1 MLVLCEFCR
10 DMVKYSIKDVSKV
23 TVIRGKQ
30 YHYVGKEANC
40 EECKSEIFVPNIH
53 DYNLEQL
60 DHAYRQ
66 QEQLVTISEIREV
79 LEKYKIG
86 KRPLSL
92 LLGWGEVTLTRY
104 VNGDIPTKQYSDIL
118 KRLGRDQSFM
128 LDILERNK
136 DLITQ
141 KAYRVSKEAIAKLQE
156 NDDIPSTQTTKIEE
170 VANYLLYKNDDITPL
185 ALQKLLYYAQG
196 FCKVFTGTYLFE
208 DNCELGSHGPVYR
221 VIFNKYKVYQYD
233 NLEVN
238 YDSTNQLTQIEKEI
252 LDCVINTLGCYSGK
266 SLEKM
271 ILFDLPWEVTH
282 LELED
287 NDPGKPIMEK
297 KKEEIDNC
305 FNTMKQAYNLVAIS
319 DIKKYGIKAFE
330 NINNS
335 ML

>member
-1 MLVLCEFCR
+1 MLVLCECCR
-10 DMVKYSIKDVSKV
+10 DMVKYSTKDVPKV

-40 EECKSEIFVPNIH
+40 AECKSEIFVPSIH

-66 QEQLVTISEIREV
+66 QEQLVTIFEIKEV

-118 KRLGRDQSFM
+118 KRLSRDKSFM

-156 NDDIPSTQTTKIEE
+156 NEDFTSTQATKIEE

-196 FCKVFTGTYLFE
+196 FCKMFTGTYLFE
-208 DNCELGSHGPVYR
+208 DDCEVGSHGPIYR
-221 VIFNKYKVYQYD
+221 VIFDKYKAYQYN

-238 YDSTNQLTQIEKEI
+238 YDSTNQLTQIEKE
-252 LDCVINTLGCYSGK
+252 LLNCVVNTLGCYSGK

-271 ILFDLPWEVTH
+271 ILLDLPWKVAV

-287 NDPGKPIMEK
+287 NDLYKPILE
-297 KKEEIDNC
+297 KEEIDNC
-305 FNTMKQAYNLVAIS
+305 FNTMKQAYNLVTIS
-319 DIKKYGIKAFE
+319 DIKQYSIRVFDY
-330 NINNS
+330 INS
-335 ML
+335 

>member
-297 KKEEIDNC
+297 EEIDNC

>member
-1 MLVLCEFCR
+1 MLALCEFCR
-10 DMVKYSIKDVSKV
+10 DMVKYSTKDVSKV

-128 LDILERNK
+128 LYILERNK

-208 DNCELGSHGPVYR
+208 DDCEVGSHGPVYR

-271 ILFDLPWEVTH
+271 IQFDLPWEVAD

-287 NDPGKPIMEK
+287 NDLGKPIME
-297 KKEEIDNC
+297 KEEIDNC
-305 FNTMKQAYNLVAIS
+305 FNTMKQAYNLVTIS
-319 DIKKYGIKAFE
+319 DIKKYGIKAFD

>member
-1 MLVLCEFCR
+1 M
-10 DMVKYSIKDVSKV
+10 
-23 TVIRGKQ
+23 
-30 YHYVGKEANC
+30 
-40 EECKSEIFVPNIH
+40 
-53 DYNLEQL
+53 
-60 DHAYRQ
+60 
-66 QEQLVTISEIREV
+66 
-79 LEKYKIG
+79 
-86 KRPLSL
+86 SL

-297 KKEEIDNC
+297 EEIDNC
-305 FNTMKQAYNLVAIS
+305 FNTMKQAYNLVTIS

>member
-10 DMVKYSIKDVSKV
+10 DMVKYSTKDVPKV

-118 KRLGRDQSFM
+118 KRLGRDESFM

-208 DNCELGSHGPVYR
+208 DDCEVGSHGPVYR
-221 VIFNKYKVYQYD
+221 VIFNKYKEYQYD

-271 ILFDLPWEVTH
+271 ILFDLPREVAH

-287 NDPGKPIMEK
+287 NDPGKPIME
-297 KKEEIDNC
+297 KEEIDNC
-305 FNTMKQAYNLVAIS
+305 FNTMKQAYNLVTIS

>member
-141 KAYRVSKEAIAKLQE
+141 KAYRVSKE
-156 NDDIPSTQTTKIEE
+156 
-170 VANYLLYKNDDITPL
+170 
-185 ALQKLLYYAQG
+185 
-196 FCKVFTGTYLFE
+196 
-208 DNCELGSHGPVYR
+208 
-221 VIFNKYKVYQYD
+221 
-233 NLEVN
+233 
-238 YDSTNQLTQIEKEI
+238 
-252 LDCVINTLGCYSGK
+252 
-266 SLEKM
+266 
-271 ILFDLPWEVTH
+271 
-282 LELED
+282 
-287 NDPGKPIMEK
+287 
-297 KKEEIDNC
+297 
-305 FNTMKQAYNLVAIS
+305 
-319 DIKKYGIKAFE
+319 
-330 NINNS
+330 
-335 ML
+335 

>member
-10 DMVKYSIKDVSKV
+10 DMVKYSTKDVQKV

-40 EECKSEIFVPNIH
+40 EECKSEIFVHNIH

-118 KRLGRDQSFM
+118 KRLGRDQCFM

-208 DNCELGSHGPVYR
+208 DDCEVGSHGPVYR

-271 ILFDLPWEVTH
+271 ILFDLPREVAH

-287 NDPGKPIMEK
+287 NDPGKPIME
-297 KKEEIDNC
+297 KEEIDNC
-305 FNTMKQAYNLVAIS
+305 FNTMKQAYNLVTIS

>member
-10 DMVKYSIKDVSKV
+10 DMVKYSTKDVSKV

-170 VANYLLYKNDDITPL
+170 AANYLLYKNDDITPL

-208 DNCELGSHGPVYR
+208 DDCEVGSHGPVYR

-252 LDCVINTLGCYSGK
+252 LYCVINTLGCYSGK

-297 KKEEIDNC
+297 EEIDNC

>member
-10 DMVKYSIKDVSKV
+10 DMVKYSTKDVPKV

-118 KRLGRDQSFM
+118 KRLGRDQCFM

-156 NDDIPSTQTTKIEE
+156 NDDISSTQTTKIEE

-208 DNCELGSHGPVYR
+208 DDCEVGSHGPVYR

-271 ILFDLPWEVTH
+271 ILFDLPREVAH

-287 NDPGKPIMEK
+287 NDPGKPIME
-297 KKEEIDNC
+297 KEEIDNC
-305 FNTMKQAYNLVAIS
+305 FNTMKQAYNLVTIS

>member
-10 DMVKYSIKDVSKV
+10 DMVKYSTKDVPKV

-118 KRLGRDQSFM
+118 KRLGRDQCFM

-208 DNCELGSHGPVYR
+208 DDCEVGSHGPVYR

-271 ILFDLPWEVTH
+271 ILFDLPREVAH

-297 KKEEIDNC
+297 EEIDNC
-305 FNTMKQAYNLVAIS
+305 YNTMKQAYNLVTIS

>member
-10 DMVKYSIKDVSKV
+10 DMVKYSTKDVPKV

-118 KRLGRDQSFM
+118 KRLGRDQCFM

-208 DNCELGSHGPVYR
+208 DDCEVGSHGPVYR

-271 ILFDLPWEVTH
+271 ILFDLPREVAH

-287 NDPGKPIMEK
+287 NDPGKPIME
-297 KKEEIDNC
+297 KEEIDNC
-305 FNTMKQAYNLVAIS
+305 FNTMKQAYNLVTIS
-319 DIKKYGIKAFE
+319 DIKKYGIKASE

>member
-208 DNCELGSHGPVYR
+208 DDCELGIHGPVYR

-297 KKEEIDNC
+297 EEIDNC
-305 FNTMKQAYNLVAIS
+305 FNTMKQAYNLVTIS

>member
-10 DMVKYSIKDVSKV
+10 DMVRYSTKGVSKV

-156 NDDIPSTQTTKIEE
+156 NSDIPSTQTTKIEE

-208 DNCELGSHGPVYR
+208 DDCEVGSHGPVYR

-238 YDSTNQLTQIEKEI
+238 YVSTNQLTQIEKEI

-271 ILFDLPWEVTH
+271 ILFDLPWEVAH

-287 NDPGKPIMEK
+287 NGPGKPIME
-297 KKEEIDNC
+297 KEEIDNC
-305 FNTMKQAYNLVAIS
+305 FNTMKQAYNLVTIS
-319 DIKKYGIKAFE
+319 DIKKYGIKAFD

>member
-10 DMVKYSIKDVSKV
+10 DMVKYSTKDVQKV

-30 YHYVGKEANC
+30 YYYVGKEANC
-40 EECKSEIFVPNIH
+40 EECKSEIFVSNIH

-66 QEQLVTISEIREV
+66 REQLVTISEIREV

-118 KRLGRDQSFM
+118 KRLGRDQCFM

-141 KAYRVSKEAIAKLQE
+141 KAYRVSKGAIAKLQE

-196 FCKVFTGTYLFE
+196 FCRVFTGTYLFE
-208 DNCELGSHGPVYR
+208 DDCEVGSHGPIYR
-221 VIFNKYKVYQYD
+221 VIFDKYKGYQYD

-238 YDSTNQLTQIEKEI
+238 YDSTTQLTQIEKQL
-252 LDCVINTLGCYSGK
+252 LDCVVDTLGCYSGK
-266 SLEKM
+266 TLKKM
-271 ILFDLPWEVTH
+271 ILFDLPWAVAD

-287 NDPGKPIMEK
+287 NNSGKPIME
-297 KKEEIDNC
+297 KEEIDNC
-305 FNTMKQAYNLVAIS
+305 FNTMKQAYNLVAIT
-319 DIKKYGIKAFE
+319 DIKQYCIRVFY
-330 NINNS
+330 NISN
-335 ML
+335 

>member
-10 DMVKYSIKDVSKV
+10 DMVKYSTKDVPKV

-66 QEQLVTISEIREV
+66 QEQLVTISEIRDV

-118 KRLGRDQSFM
+118 KRLGRDQCFM

-156 NDDIPSTQTTKIEE
+156 NDDISSTQTTKIEE

-196 FCKVFTGTYLFE
+196 FCRVFTGTYLFE
-208 DNCELGSHGPVYR
+208 DDCEVGSHGPVYR

-271 ILFDLPWEVTH
+271 ILFDLPREVAH

-287 NDPGKPIMEK
+287 NDPGKPIME
-297 KKEEIDNC
+297 KEEIDNC
-305 FNTMKQAYNLVAIS
+305 FNTMKQAYNLVTIS

>member
-282 LELED
+282 VELED
-287 NDPGKPIMEK
+287 NDPGKPIME
-297 KKEEIDNC
+297 KEEIDNC

>member
-10 DMVKYSIKDVSKV
+10 DMVKYSTKDVSKV

-156 NDDIPSTQTTKIEE
+156 NDDITSTQTTKIEE

-208 DNCELGSHGPVYR
+208 DDCEVGSHGPVYR

-282 LELED
+282 VELED
-287 NDPGKPIMEK
+287 NDPGKPIME
-297 KKEEIDNC
+297 KEEIDNC

>member
-10 DMVKYSIKDVSKV
+10 DMVKYSTKDVSKV

-170 VANYLLYKNDDITPL
+170 AANYLLYKNDDITPL

-208 DNCELGSHGPVYR
+208 DDCEVGSHGPVYR

-252 LDCVINTLGCYSGK
+252 LYCVINTLGCYSGK

-271 ILFDLPWEVTH
+271 ILFDLPWEVRH

-287 NDPGKPIMEK
+287 NDPGKPIME
-297 KKEEIDNC
+297 KEEIDNC

>member
-10 DMVKYSIKDVSKV
+10 DMVKYSTKDVSKV

-208 DNCELGSHGPVYR
+208 DDCEVGSHGPVYR

-287 NDPGKPIMEK
+287 NDSGKPI
-297 KKEEIDNC
+297 KEEIDNC
-305 FNTMKQAYNLVAIS
+305 FNTMKQAYNLVTIS

>member
-10 DMVKYSIKDVSKV
+10 DMVKYSTKDVAKV

-156 NDDIPSTQTTKIEE
+156 NDDIISTQTTKIEE

-196 FCKVFTGTYLFE
+196 FCRGFTGTYLFE
-208 DNCELGSHGPVYR
+208 DDCEVGSHGPVYR
-221 VIFNKYKVYQYD
+221 VIFDKYKGYQYD

-238 YDSTNQLTQIEKEI
+238 YDSTNQLTQIEKEL
-252 LDCVINTLGCYSGK
+252 LDCVVNTLGCYSGK
-266 SLEKM
+266 SLKKM
-271 ILFDLPWEVTH
+271 ILFDLPWAVTN

-287 NDPGKPIMEK
+287 NNSGKPIME
-297 KKEEIDNC
+297 KEEIDNC
-305 FNTMKQAYNLVAIS
+305 FNTMKQAYNLVTIS
-319 DIKKYGIKAFE
+319 DIKQYSIRVFDY
-330 NINNS
+330 INN
-335 ML
+335 

>member
-10 DMVKYSIKDVSKV
+10 DMVKYSTKDVPKV

-66 QEQLVTISEIREV
+66 QEQLVTISEIKEV

-118 KRLGRDQSFM
+118 KKLGRDQSFM

-156 NDDIPSTQTTKIEE
+156 NEDFTSTQITKIEE

-196 FCKVFTGTYLFE
+196 FCRVFTGTYLFE
-208 DNCELGSHGPVYR
+208 DDCEVGSHGPVYR

-238 YDSTNQLTQIEKEI
+238 YVSTNQLTQIEKEI

-271 ILFDLPWEVTH
+271 ILFDLPWTVAD

-287 NDPGKPIMEK
+287 NNSDKPIME
-297 KKEEIDNC
+297 KEEIDNC

-319 DIKKYGIKAFE
+319 DIKQYCIRVFD
-330 NINNS
+330 NISN
-335 ML
+335 

>member
-10 DMVKYSIKDVSKV
+10 DMVKYSTKDVPKV

-66 QEQLVTISEIREV
+66 QEQLVTISEIRDV

-118 KRLGRDQSFM
+118 KRLGRDQCFM

-156 NDDIPSTQTTKIEE
+156 NDDISSTQTTKIEE

-208 DNCELGSHGPVYR
+208 DDCEVGSHGPVYR

-271 ILFDLPWEVTH
+271 ILFDLPREVAH

-287 NDPGKPIMEK
+287 NDPGKPIME
-297 KKEEIDNC
+297 KEEIDNC
-305 FNTMKQAYNLVAIS
+305 FNTMKQAYNLVTIS

>member
-1 MLVLCEFCR
+1 MMVLCEFCR
-10 DMVKYSIKDVSKV
+10 DMVKYSNKDVPKV

-40 EECKSEIFVPNIH
+40 AECNSEIFVPHIH

-66 QEQLVTISEIREV
+66 QEQLVTISEIREI

-118 KRLGRDQSFM
+118 KRLSKDQSFM

-156 NDDIPSTQTTKIEE
+156 NEDFTSTKIEE
-170 VANYLLYKNDDITPL
+170 VANYLLYKNDDVTPL
-185 ALQKLLYYAQG
+185 ALQKLLYYSQG
-196 FCKVFTGTYLFE
+196 FCRVFTGTYLFE
-208 DNCELGSHGPVYR
+208 DDCEVGSHGPVYR
-221 VIFNKYKVYQYD
+221 VIFDKYKGYQYD

-238 YDSTNQLTQIEKEI
+238 YDSTNQLTQIEKE
-252 LDCVINTLGCYSGK
+252 LLECVVNTLGCYSGK

-271 ILFDLPWEVTH
+271 ILFDLPWAVAD

-287 NDPGKPIMEK
+287 NDLCKPILEK
-297 KKEEIDNC
+297 EKINNC
-305 FNTMKQAYNLVAIS
+305 FNTIKQAYNLVTIS
-319 DIKKYGIKAFE
+319 DIRQYSIRVFDK
-330 NINNS
+330 INN
-335 ML
+335 

>member
-10 DMVKYSIKDVSKV
+10 DMVRYSTKDVSKV

-156 NDDIPSTQTTKIEE
+156 NSDIPSTQTTKIEE

-208 DNCELGSHGPVYR
+208 DDCEVGSHGPVYR

-233 NLEVN
+233 NLEVS
-238 YDSTNQLTQIEKEI
+238 YVSTNQLTQIEKEI
-252 LDCVINTLGCYSGK
+252 LDCVMNTLGCYSGK

-271 ILFDLPWEVTH
+271 ILFDLPWEVAH

-287 NDPGKPIMEK
+287 NGPGKPIME
-297 KKEEIDNC
+297 KEEIDNC
-305 FNTMKQAYNLVAIS
+305 FNTMKQAYNLVTIS
-319 DIKKYGIKAFE
+319 DIKKYGIKAFD

>member
-1 MLVLCEFCR
+1 MMVLCEFCR
-10 DMVKYSIKDVSKV
+10 DMVKYSTKDVPKV

-40 EECKSEIFVPNIH
+40 AECKSEIFVPNIH

-60 DHAYRQ
+60 DYVYRQ
-66 QEQLVTISEIREV
+66 QEQLVTISEIREI

-118 KRLGRDQSFM
+118 ERLSRDQSFM
-128 LDILERNK
+128 LEILERNK
-136 DLITQ
+136 NLITK

-156 NDDIPSTQTTKIEE
+156 NENFTSKQTTKIED

-185 ALQKLLYYAQG
+185 SLQKLLYYAQG
-196 FCKVFTGTYLFE
+196 FCRVFTGTYLFE
-208 DNCELGSHGPVYR
+208 DDCEVGSNGPVYR
-221 VIFNKYKVYQYD
+221 VIFDKYKGYQYD

-238 YDSTNQLTQIEKEI
+238 YDSANQLTQIEKEL
-252 LDCVINTLGCYSGK
+252 LDCLVNTLGCYSGK

-271 ILFDLPWEVTH
+271 ILFDLPWAVAD

-287 NDPGKPIMEK
+287 NDLCKPILE
-297 KKEEIDNC
+297 KEEIDNC
-305 FNTMKQAYNLVAIS
+305 FNTMKQAYNLVTIS
-319 DIKKYGIKAFE
+319 DIKQYSIRAFD
-330 NINNS
+330 NINN
-335 ML
+335 

>member
-10 DMVKYSIKDVSKV
+10 DMVKYSTKDVSKV

-53 DYNLEQL
+53 DYNLEKL

-156 NDDIPSTQTTKIEE
+156 NNDIPSTQTKKIEE

-185 ALQKLLYYAQG
+185 TLQKLLYYAQG

-208 DNCELGSHGPVYR
+208 DDCEVGSHGPVYR

-271 ILFDLPWEVTH
+271 ILFDLPWEVAH

-287 NDPGKPIMEK
+287 NDPGKPIME
-297 KKEEIDNC
+297 KEEIDNC

>member
-1 MLVLCEFCR
+1 MMVLCEFCR
-10 DMVKYSIKDVSKV
+10 DMVKYSTKDVPKV

-40 EECKSEIFVPNIH
+40 AECNSEIFVPHIH

-66 QEQLVTISEIREV
+66 QEQLVTISEIREI

-118 KRLGRDQSFM
+118 KRLSKDQSFM

-156 NDDIPSTQTTKIEE
+156 NEDFTSTKIEE
-170 VANYLLYKNDDITPL
+170 VANYLLYKNDDVTPL
-185 ALQKLLYYAQG
+185 ALQKLLYYSQG
-196 FCKVFTGTYLFE
+196 FCRVFTGTYLFE
-208 DNCELGSHGPVYR
+208 DDCEVGSHGPVYR
-221 VIFNKYKVYQYD
+221 VIFDKYKGYQYD

-238 YDSTNQLTQIEKEI
+238 YDSTNQLTQIEKE
-252 LDCVINTLGCYSGK
+252 LLECVVNTLGCYSGK

-271 ILFDLPWEVTH
+271 ILFDLPWAVAD

-287 NDPGKPIMEK
+287 NDLCKPILEK
-297 KKEEIDNC
+297 EKINNC
-305 FNTMKQAYNLVAIS
+305 FNTIKQAYNLVTIS
-319 DIKKYGIKAFE
+319 DIRQYSIRVFDK
-330 NINNS
+330 INN
-335 ML
+335 

>member
-10 DMVKYSIKDVSKV
+10 DMVKYSTKDVSKV

-156 NDDIPSTQTTKIEE
+156 NDDIPTTQTTKIEE

-208 DNCELGSHGPVYR
+208 DDCEVGSHGPVYR

-287 NDPGKPIMEK
+287 NDSGKPIME
-297 KKEEIDNC
+297 KEEIDNC
-305 FNTMKQAYNLVAIS
+305 FNTMKQAYNLVTIS

>member
-10 DMVKYSIKDVSKV
+10 DMVKYSTKDVPKV

-118 KRLGRDQSFM
+118 KRLGRDQCFM

-141 KAYRVSKEAIAKLQE
+141 KAYRVSKEAIVKLQE

-208 DNCELGSHGPVYR
+208 DDCEVGSHGPVYR

-271 ILFDLPWEVTH
+271 ILFDLPREVAH

-287 NDPGKPIMEK
+287 NDPGKPIME
-297 KKEEIDNC
+297 KEEIDNC
-305 FNTMKQAYNLVAIS
+305 FNTMKQAYNLVTIS

>member
-1 MLVLCEFCR
+1 
-10 DMVKYSIKDVSKV
+10 MVKYSTKDVSKV

-208 DNCELGSHGPVYR
+208 DDCEVGSHGPVYR

-282 LELED
+282 VELED
-287 NDPGKPIMEK
+287 NDPGKPIME
-297 KKEEIDNC
+297 KEEIDNC

>member
-1 MLVLCEFCR
+1 
-10 DMVKYSIKDVSKV
+10 
-23 TVIRGKQ
+23 
-30 YHYVGKEANC
+30 
-40 EECKSEIFVPNIH
+40 
-53 DYNLEQL
+53 
-60 DHAYRQ
+60 
-66 QEQLVTISEIREV
+66 
-79 LEKYKIG
+79 
-86 KRPLSL
+86 
-92 LLGWGEVTLTRY
+92 
-104 VNGDIPTKQYSDIL
+104 
-118 KRLGRDQSFM
+118 M

-196 FCKVFTGTYLFE
+196 FCKVLTGTYLFE
-208 DNCELGSHGPVYR
+208 DDCEVGSHGPVYR
-221 VIFNKYKVYQYD
+221 AIFNKYKVYQYD

-271 ILFDLPWEVTH
+271 ILFDLPWEVAH

-287 NDPGKPIMEK
+287 NDPGKPIME
-297 KKEEIDNC
+297 KEEIDNC
-305 FNTMKQAYNLVAIS
+305 FNTMKQAYNLVTIS

>member
-10 DMVKYSIKDVSKV
+10 DMVKYSTKDVQKV

-66 QEQLVTISEIREV
+66 LEQLVTISEIREV

-118 KRLGRDQSFM
+118 KRLGRDQCFM

-208 DNCELGSHGPVYR
+208 DDCEVGSHGPVYR

-271 ILFDLPWEVTH
+271 ILFDLPREVAH

-287 NDPGKPIMEK
+287 NDPGKPIME
-297 KKEEIDNC
+297 KEEIDNC
-305 FNTMKQAYNLVAIS
+305 FNTMKQAYNLVTIS

>member
-1 MLVLCEFCR
+1 
-10 DMVKYSIKDVSKV
+10 MVKYSTKDVQKV

-208 DNCELGSHGPVYR
+208 DDCEVGSHGPVYR

-282 LELED
+282 VELED
-287 NDPGKPIMEK
+287 NDPGKPIME
-297 KKEEIDNC
+297 KEEIDNC

>member
-1 MLVLCEFCR
+1 MLVLCECCR
-10 DMVKYSIKDVSKV
+10 DMVNYSTKDVPKM

-30 YHYVGKEANC
+30 YHYVGKEAKC
-40 EECKSEIFVPNIH
+40 EECKSEIFVPDIH

-66 QEQLVTISEIREV
+66 QEQLVTISEIKEV

-104 VNGDIPTKQYSDIL
+104 VNRDIPTKQYSNIL
-118 KRLGRDQSFM
+118 KRLSRDQSFM

-136 DLITQ
+136 GLITQ
-141 KAYRVSKEAIAKLQE
+141 KAYRVSKEAIVKLQGNE
-156 NDDIPSTQTTKIEE
+156 NFTSTQTTKIEA

-196 FCKVFTGTYLFE
+196 FCRVFTGTYLFE
-208 DNCELGSHGPVYR
+208 DDCEVGSHGPVYR
-221 VIFNKYKVYQYD
+221 VIFDKYKGYQYD
-233 NLEVN
+233 NLEFN
-238 YDSTNQLTQIEKEI
+238 YDSTNQLTQIEKEL
-252 LDCVINTLGCYSGK
+252 LDYVVNTLGGYSGK

-271 ILFDLPWEVTH
+271 ILFNLPWEVAD

-287 NDPGKPIMEK
+287 NNSGKPIME
-297 KKEEIDNC
+297 KEEIDNC
-305 FNTMKQAYNLVAIS
+305 FNTMKQAYNLVTIS
-319 DIKKYGIKAFE
+319 DIKQYSIRVFE
-330 NINNS
+330 NINN
-335 ML
+335 